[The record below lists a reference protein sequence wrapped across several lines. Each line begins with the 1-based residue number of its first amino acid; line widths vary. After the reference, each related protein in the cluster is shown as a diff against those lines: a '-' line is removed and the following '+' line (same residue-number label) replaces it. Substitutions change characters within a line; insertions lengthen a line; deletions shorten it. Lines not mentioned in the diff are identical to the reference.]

1 MRLNR
6 QDMSLYGLCPQ
17 TDPFFV
23 VICGTCRK
31 VLRPQGLQRHIEI
44 RHKGKQQDVN
54 NDMATHLSEYH
65 QLLEPPTQ
73 PIPRKP
79 QPPVAVCNGTT
90 ASSNGMLMEVTARD
104 HTHQQQREPKGAS
117 SDGKDGSGTGGSK
130 RNNKVQFTRPT
141 THNTTSSSTNTN
153 NRNTFENFTNTDTSS
168 QFTTISTSSAT
179 SKSWGTGGSGSSI
192 SSSSSSSS
200 STTSTSL
207 DSFNSSSSTSNSPLS
222 LTNELYDGIAAIER
236 KRVETKENGSRRA
249 RKQSLPK
256 TPQVM
261 KYNYYFIKFSLKWFF
276 PLIFNRLIQQ

>member
-6 QDMSLYGLCPQ
+6 QDMSVYGLCPE

-23 VICGTCRK
+23 VICATCRK
-31 VLRPQGLQRHIEI
+31 VLRPQGLQRHIES
-44 RHKGKQQDVN
+44 RHKDRQHDIN
-54 NDMATHLSEYH
+54 NDVASHLSEYH

-79 QPPVAVCNGTT
+79 QPPVAVCDGTT
-90 ASSNGMLMEVTARD
+90 SSANGMLMEVTARD

-141 THNTTSSSTNTN
+141 THNTTNSTNTN
-153 NRNTFENFTNTDTSS
+153 TRNTFENFTNTDTSS

-179 SKSWGTGGSGSSI
+179 SKSWGTGGSRSSI

-222 LTNELYDGIAAIER
+222 LTNELYDGIAVIER
-236 KRVETKENGSRRA
+236 KRVETKENSSRRA

-256 TPQVM
+256 TPQV
-261 KYNYYFIKFSLKWFF
+261 KQRRCSFIEICLKCF
-276 PLIFNRLIQQ
+276 IIYIHRLIQQ